1 MVIKRCREA
10 FPLHLSLDFHK
21 FRIALPSATTSG
33 SVLKIE
39 GVNRTVP
46 PSIVPIARCASGVS
60 CSIVRRQKPFVY
72 KKDAENHLS
81 CIFP

>member
-1 MVIKRCREA
+1 M
-10 FPLHLSLDFHK
+10 
-21 FRIALPSATTSG
+21 ALPSATTFG

-39 GVNRTVP
+39 GANRTIP
-46 PSIVPIARCASGVS
+46 PSIVPIARCASGAQ

-72 KKDAENHLS
+72 KKDAEKYFP